1 MRASLRR
8 GCWFACGAALMG
20 SAEFMRSI
28 ARKGGLTTKAR
39 HGAQHFSEVGAMG
52 GRAGKGK
59 PRHKSPKK
67 QFVPV
72 AAPVNLSKDAVLQS
86 IDDIIAE
93 MEKGL

>member
-1 MRASLRR
+1 
-8 GCWFACGAALMG
+8 
-20 SAEFMRSI
+20 MRSI

-39 HGAQHFSEVGAMG
+39 HGKEHFAEVGAMG

-67 QFVPV
+67 QFIPMPQPSVQIT
-72 AAPVNLSKDAVLQS
+72 KDAVLQS

-93 MEKGL
+93 MERGLS

>member
-1 MRASLRR
+1 
-8 GCWFACGAALMG
+8 
-20 SAEFMRSI
+20 MRSI

-39 HGAQHFSEVGAMG
+39 HGAQHFSEVGALG

-67 QFVPV
+67 KLVPLTEPAV
-72 AAPVNLSKDAVLQS
+72 EISKSAVLQS

-93 MEKGL
+93 MEKHL

>member
-1 MRASLRR
+1 MSAS
-8 GCWFACGAALMG
+8 AD
-20 SAEFMRSI
+20 FMRSI

-39 HGAQHFSEVGAMG
+39 HGTQHFSEVGAMG

-67 QFVPV
+67 KFVPP
-72 AAPVNLSKDAVLQS
+72 AAPTVEITKTVVLQS

-93 MEKGL
+93 MEKNL